1 MMADASYDEHDPTFS
16 RFIAEAL
23 ISRDGPQEI
32 SARAEELGLSPVA
45 KGVAVAA
52 CVATACDCSTI
63 NARVIYEAPSS

>member
-45 KGVAVAA
+45 IDVAVAA
-52 CVATACDCSTI
+52 CVSTACDCSTMST
-63 NARVIYEAPSS
+63 RVIYEAPQ